1 MNRAKKILIL
11 WVVAIL
17 TYVVG
22 INLFPNI
29 PSQLSARINQS
40 IQLLLFFISIFVFL
54 EEPIRKNKFIFL
66 NFSAYFSMSF
76 FSFCYDFVG
85 KTFLL
90 EKYARHLY
98 SQYFTIAYIL
108 LLGLSVVYIVIDLLF
123 KEFKVYQKYI
133 ITLAI
138 VGGFFIAYFYPFC
151 SNPLYLYSTED
162 IQQWRVM
169 DAYASSHTE
178 KLTPIELANN
188 ITLRSWSEGVAVGD
202 LYPDKNLERIELLYP
217 YLERD
222 NWMVLLWKP
231 FYKKIIFM
239 NVMIVF
245 FVLLY
250 FGYQYKKDPPQGA
263 YIDKIMFLILLFVS
277 MDILHNWG
285 YIKSVEW
292 GSVTEL
298 FMVGQY
304 ITVIAELLMVLF
316 FSLRLRF
323 ISSVQGEYYE
333 TELAANPQ
341 QISRWR
347 DWIDNLVLSQ
357 FFQYK
362 VFNGR
367 LFQKMN
373 GK

>member
-1 MNRAKKILIL
+1 MKPAKNIILLWMIVIL
-11 WVVAIL
+11 SYIL
-17 TYVVG
+17 G
-22 INLFPNI
+22 ITFFPNI
-29 PSQLSARINQS
+29 PSQLSARVNQS
-40 IQLLLFFISIFVFL
+40 IQLLLFFVSIFIFIK
-54 EEPIRKNKFIFL
+54 EPNRKNKFIFL
-66 NFSAYFSMSF
+66 NFSIYFSMSL

-85 KTFLL
+85 KSFLL

-98 SQYFTIAYIL
+98 GQYFTIAYIL
-108 LLGLSVVYIVIDLLF
+108 FLAFSVVYVVIDLLF
-123 KEFKVYQKYI
+123 KEFKIFQKYI
-133 ITLAI
+133 VTFAI

-151 SNPLYLYSTED
+151 SNPLYLYSTEE
-162 IQQWRVM
+162 ILQWKVL
-169 DAYASSHTE
+169 DAYAASHE
-178 KLTPIELANN
+178 GKLTPIELANN
-188 ITLRSWSEGVAVGD
+188 VTLRSWHDGVAVGD
-202 LYPDKNLERIELLYP
+202 LYPDKNLQQIEMLFP
-217 YLERD
+217 YIEND

-239 NVMIVF
+239 NVMIIF

-263 YIDKIMFLILLFVS
+263 YIDKIMFLVLLFVS

-323 ISSVQGEYYE
+323 ISSAQGEYYE
-333 TELAANPQ
+333 TEIATRPQ
-341 QISRWR
+341 QVSRWR
-347 DWIDNLVLSQ
+347 DWVDNLVLSQ

-367 LFQKMN
+367 LFQK
-373 GK
+373 K